1 MKQKKNVKKKETL
14 HILHELITLNY
25 LSSTTKKNK
34 YPVQPYTHTPT
45 YNNTHIIMII
55 PVRCFSCGKV
65 VGDKW
70 EKYLNLLE
78 KEEDENGEIMDEGKA
93 LTELGLKRYCCRR
106 MVLTHV
112 DLIEKFLRYN
122 PLERRD

>member
-1 MKQKKNVKKKETL
+1 
-14 HILHELITLNY
+14 
-25 LSSTTKKNK
+25 
-34 YPVQPYTHTPT
+34 
-45 YNNTHIIMII
+45 MII

-70 EKYLNLLE
+70 ETYLQYL
-78 KEEDENGEIMDEGKA
+78 DEGMSEGDA
-93 LTELGLKRYCCRR
+93 LDRLGLKRYCCRR

-122 PLERRD
+122 PLEKKDIDDERSY